1 MRLKTTKAVGCGN
14 PSDVRNVPLVP
25 FQSSAESRSGNREEQ
40 VFGLVPVVDAQN
52 HPLGFV
58 GYILKIKIPLFFYFP
73 IDI

>member
-25 FQSSAESRSGNREEQ
+25 FQSSAESRSGNREEP
-40 VFGLVPVVDAQN
+40 VFGLVPVVDAKN
-52 HPLGFV
+52 HPLGLV
-58 GYILKIKIPLFFYFP
+58 GYSLMIKIPLFFYFP